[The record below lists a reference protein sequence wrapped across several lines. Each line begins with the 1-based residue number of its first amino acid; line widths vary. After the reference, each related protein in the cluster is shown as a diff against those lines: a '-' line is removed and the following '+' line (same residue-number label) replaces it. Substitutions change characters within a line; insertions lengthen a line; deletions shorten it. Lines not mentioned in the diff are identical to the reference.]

1 MRYCFIFLSLIIYN
15 QIFLNIVKAE
25 DITIS
30 SNHSSQIVM
39 SNNDTL
45 TVNADVTV
53 DTSAAEPVEL
63 EGHSFSTSSTTITNN
78 GTIIG
83 TTKGI
88 EADQSTDFSID
99 NSGTVSVLSL
109 IHISEPT
116 RP

>member
-1 MRYCFIFLSLIIYN
+1 MKYFFIFLTLIIHN
-15 QIFLNIVKAE
+15 QIFLNIAKAE

-45 TVNADVTV
+45 TVESGVTV

-63 EGHSFSTSSTTITNN
+63 EGHTFSTGSTTITNN

-88 EADQSTDFSID
+88 
-99 NSGTVSVLSL
+99 
-109 IHISEPT
+109 
-116 RP
+116 